1 MRLEN
6 GIIIQTLKKT
16 RRGIYLS
23 LFVRVFPN
31 AYLRKKMRILAG
43 GFCPKVTG
51 CPFVSVFVLFHSGL
65 PLFFI
70 NKLLLAADYAIY

>member
-6 GIIIQTLKKT
+6 GITIQTLKKT

-31 AYLRKKMRILAG
+31 AYLREMNEDFCKPKSHKSLPFFALFVTYSILWFA
-43 GFCPKVTG
+43 
-51 CPFVSVFVLFHSGL
+51 L
-65 PLFFI
+65 PLFF
-70 NKLLLAADYAIY
+70 Y